1 MTFSS
6 GFTKSPSSTGNHC
19 QFNDPDYNK
28 NRRKSPFFTVISA
41 VSENLLKDISIK
53 LKMAMSRKV
62 SKDITFLE
70 ATLAEATS
78 VRFASACPFLD
89 PVSRVAKNPK
99 TLVIPFDF

>member
-6 GFTKSPSSTGNHC
+6 GFTESPSSTGNHC

-28 NRRKSPFFTVISA
+28 NRRKSPFFTVIA

-62 SKDITFLE
+62 LKDITFFE
-70 ATLAEATS
+70 
-78 VRFASACPFLD
+78 ASACPFLD